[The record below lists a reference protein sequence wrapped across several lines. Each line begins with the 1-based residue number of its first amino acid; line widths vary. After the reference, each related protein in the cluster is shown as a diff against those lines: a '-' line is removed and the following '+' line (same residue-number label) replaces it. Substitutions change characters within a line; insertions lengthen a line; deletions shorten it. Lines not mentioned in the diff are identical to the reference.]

1 MHVNSLIIYTV
12 TVFSIQISVEVLV
25 MTVILCLFLAR
36 PTMSTSLSGYPV
48 ILVCSQK
55 PTVPVSWTFR
65 HFSDSEVENIITNG
79 SVVNGYSERF
89 GILGTSLIN
98 YKVQQ
103 SDDGLYNCSDA
114 NGNIFTHNLTI
125 LGKKISRFSFYHA
138 IILLRQFWLS
148 IVIRRT

>member
-1 MHVNSLIIYTV
+1 
-12 TVFSIQISVEVLV
+12 

-36 PTMSTSLSGYPV
+36 PMTSTSLSGYPG

-65 HFSDSEVENIITNG
+65 HFTDSEVENIITNG

-89 GILGTSLIN
+89 GILGTSLII

-103 SDDGLYNCSDA
+103 SNDGLYNCSDA
-114 NGNIFTHNLTI
+114 NGNVFTHNFTVS
-125 LGKKISRFSFYHA
+125 GKKISRFSFYHA
-138 IILLRQFWLS
+138 ISQQGMETVQVTPL
-148 IVIRRT
+148 RRTLASSP